1 MKNNEQEISI
11 IQENL
16 KGVKNDI
23 IRKRALFLIRALQS
37 GNVKLTYDQFGH
49 ENAFL

>member
-16 KGVKNDI
+16 KGIKKSYNTQESI
-23 IRKRALFLIRALQS
+23 IPDKS
-37 GNVKLTYDQFGH
+37 LTIGQC
-49 ENAFL
+49 